1 MSRLDDFR
9 AMIDGSDDK
18 ILLSS
23 GQELLREMMEI
34 NALKEKLN
42 GLEQGLTEG
51 GKAALYFFA
60 VGLDEDELTFA
71 AERITGKLSR
81 IERVEAKAARKKEKE
96 ESLKNPPPP
105 TDSQDTDKDSPA
117 KEPQVE

>member
-9 AMIDGSDDK
+9 SMIDNSDDK
-18 ILLSS
+18 KLLSS

-34 NALKEKLN
+34 NSLTAR
-42 GLEQGLTEG
+42 LEELVRGLTEG

-60 VGLDEDELTFA
+60 AGLDEDELTFA

-81 IERVEAKAARKKEKE
+81 IERAEKKKEMKIAKE
-96 ESLKNPPPP
+96 EAIKNPPADVEG
-105 TDSQDTDKDSPA
+105 DSLSEESSD
-117 KEPQVE
+117 EVE